1 MRIGIFSDTYP
12 PFINGVSTSIRMLE
26 DEFRKK
32 GHTVYIVT
40 VNSENMSYKQENEGR
55 ILRIP
60 GVPTGIYDYRLT
72 SFYPFKAFNI
82 IKEWDLD
89 VIHTQT
95 EFGIGTFARVVG
107 KQLNIPV
114 VHTYHTMYEDY
125 VHYITKGYF
134 KNSSRKIVEYITKFY
149 CDKTIKELIVPTKK
163 TYNLFKDK
171 YKFDRN
177 VHIIPTGINVENFY
191 KENVDWKEIEKL
203 RKKYG
208 IKDNEKIL
216 LYLGRVAKEKSIDF
230 LINNQVKIIEKFSNC
245 KLMVVGDGPD
255 LEEYKK
261 LAKSKG
267 IEDNVIFVG
276 KVPWEQ
282 TKLYYNM
289 ADIFVTASTTETQG
303 LTVVEAMAASKPVVA
318 VDDESFNTTV
328 IDDLTGFLFNTK
340 KEYIESIEKLLSD
353 YDLIENMGN
362 QGRINSLAYSSSF
375 FAERI
380 LNVYKLAI
388 GEGQNHDKRLSTRVK
403 DVFIRGIHG
412 Q

>member
-26 DEFRKK
+26 DELRKK

-40 VNSENMSYKQENEGR
+40 VNSESMKYKQEGQV
-55 ILRIP
+55 LRIP

-82 IKEWDLD
+82 IKEWNLD

-95 EFGIGTFARVVG
+95 EFGVGTFARVIG
-107 KQLNIPV
+107 KQLDIPV

-125 VHYITKGYF
+125 VHYITKGHF
-134 KNSSRKIVEYITKFY
+134 KSSSKKIVEYITKFY

-163 TYNLFKDK
+163 TYDLFKQK

-191 KENVDWKEIEKL
+191 KENTDPKEIEKL
-203 RKKYG
+203 KKKLG
-208 IKDNEKIL
+208 IKENEKTL
-216 LYLGRVAKEKSIDF
+216 LYLGRIGKEKSVDF
-230 LINNQVKIIEKFSNC
+230 IIENHVKILEKFPNC
-245 KLMVVGDGPD
+245 KLIIVGDGPD
-255 LEEYKK
+255 IDEYKELVK
-261 LAKSKG
+261 TLEINNK
-267 IEDNVIFVG
+267 VIFTG
-276 KVPWEQ
+276 KVPWEE

-289 ADIFVTASTTETQG
+289 ADIFVTASKTETQG
-303 LTVVEAMAASKPVVA
+303 LTVVEAMAASTAVVA

-328 IDDLTGFLFNTK
+328 IDDLTGYLFNTK
-340 KEYIESIEKLLSD
+340 KEYIDAIEKLLSSD
-353 YDLIENMGN
+353 ELIERMGN

-375 FAERI
+375 FADRV
-380 LNVYKLAI
+380 LSVYKLAI
-388 GEGQNHDKRLSTRVK
+388 GENGNKDRRLTTRVK
-403 DVFIRGIHG
+403 DAFVRGIYG
-412 Q
+412 E

>member
-26 DEFRKK
+26 DELRKK

-40 VNSENMSYKQENEGR
+40 VNSESMKYKQEGQV
-55 ILRIP
+55 LRIP

-82 IKEWDLD
+82 IKEWNLD

-95 EFGIGTFARVVG
+95 EFGVGTFARVIG
-107 KQLNIPV
+107 KQLDIPV

-125 VHYITKGYF
+125 VHYITKGHF
-134 KNSSRKIVEYITKFY
+134 KSSSKKIVEYITKFY

-163 TYNLFKDK
+163 TYDLFKQK

-191 KENVDWKEIEKL
+191 KENTDPREIEKL
-203 RKKYG
+203 KKKLG
-208 IKDNEKIL
+208 IKENEKTL
-216 LYLGRVAKEKSIDF
+216 LYLGRIGKEKSVDF
-230 LINNQVKIIEKFSNC
+230 IIENHIKILEKFPNC
-245 KLMVVGDGPD
+245 KLIIVGDGPD
-255 LEEYKK
+255 IDEYKE
-261 LAKSKG
+261 LVKSLEINNK
-267 IEDNVIFVG
+267 VIFTG
-276 KVPWEQ
+276 KVPWEE

-289 ADIFVTASTTETQG
+289 ADIFVTASKTETQG
-303 LTVVEAMAASKPVVA
+303 LTVVEAMAASTAVVA

-328 IDDLTGFLFNTK
+328 IDDLTGYLFNTK
-340 KEYIESIEKLLSD
+340 EEYIEAIEKLLSSD
-353 YDLIENMGN
+353 ELIERMGN

-375 FAERI
+375 FADRV
-380 LNVYKLAI
+380 LSVYKLAI
-388 GEGQNHDKRLSTRVK
+388 GENGNKDRRLTTRVK
-403 DVFIRGIHG
+403 DAFVRGIYG
-412 Q
+412 E

>member
-26 DEFRKK
+26 LELIKK

-40 VNSENMSYKQENEGR
+40 VNSESMKYKQEGNV
-55 ILRIP
+55 LRIP

-82 IKEWDLD
+82 IKEWNLD

-95 EFGIGTFARVVG
+95 EFGIGTFARVIG

-125 VHYITKGYF
+125 VHYITKGHF
-134 KNSSRKIVEYITKFY
+134 QSSSKKIVEYITKFY

-163 TYNLFKDK
+163 TYNLFKEK
-171 YKFDRN
+171 YKYDRN

-191 KENVDWKEIEKL
+191 KENVDKKEIEKL
-203 RKKYG
+203 KEKMG
-208 IKDNEKIL
+208 IKKEEKTL
-216 LYLGRVAKEKSIDF
+216 LYLGRIGKEKSIDF
-230 LINNQVKIIEKFSNC
+230 IINNHVKIVEKYPNC
-245 KLMVVGDGPD
+245 KLVIVGNGPD
-255 LEEYKK
+255 IEEYKELCK
-261 LAKSKG
+261 TNKISDK
-267 IEDNVIFVG
+267 VIFTG
-276 KVPWEQ
+276 KVPWEK

-289 ADIFVTASTTETQG
+289 ADIFVTASKTETQG
-303 LTVVEAMAASKPVVA
+303 LTVIEAMAASTPVVA
-318 VDDESFNTTV
+318 IDDESFNTTV
-328 IDDLTGFLFNTK
+328 IDDLTGYLFNTQE
-340 KEYIESIEKLLSD
+340 EYIEAIEKLLRD
-353 YDLIENMGN
+353 DELIKKMGN

-375 FAERI
+375 FAERV

-388 GEGQNHDKRLSTRVK
+388 GDDSNKDRRLTTRMK
-403 DVFIRGIHG
+403 DAFVRGIHG
-412 Q
+412 E

>member
-26 DEFRKK
+26 DELRKK

-40 VNSENMSYKQENEGR
+40 VNSESMKYKQEGQV
-55 ILRIP
+55 LRIP

-82 IKEWDLD
+82 IKEWNLD

-95 EFGIGTFARVVG
+95 EFGVGTFARVIG
-107 KQLNIPV
+107 KQLDIPV

-125 VHYITKGYF
+125 VHYITKGHC
-134 KNSSRKIVEYITKFY
+134 KSSSKKIVEYITKFY

-163 TYNLFKDK
+163 TYDLFKQK

-191 KENVDWKEIEKL
+191 KENTDPREIEKL
-203 RKKYG
+203 KKKLG
-208 IKDNEKIL
+208 IKENEKTL
-216 LYLGRVAKEKSIDF
+216 LYLGRIGKEKSVDF
-230 LINNQVKIIEKFSNC
+230 IIENHIKILEKFPNC
-245 KLMVVGDGPD
+245 KLIIVGDGPD
-255 LEEYKK
+255 IDEYKE
-261 LAKSKG
+261 LVKSLEINNK
-267 IEDNVIFVG
+267 VIFTG
-276 KVPWEQ
+276 KVPWEE

-289 ADIFVTASTTETQG
+289 ADIFVTASKTETQG
-303 LTVVEAMAASKPVVA
+303 LTVVEAMAASTAVVA

-328 IDDLTGFLFNTK
+328 IDDLTGYLFNTK
-340 KEYIESIEKLLSD
+340 EEYIEAIEKLLSSD
-353 YDLIENMGN
+353 ELIERMGN

-375 FAERI
+375 FADRV
-380 LNVYKLAI
+380 LSVYKLAI
-388 GEGQNHDKRLSTRVK
+388 GENGNKDRRLTTRVK
-403 DVFIRGIHG
+403 DAFVRGIYG
-412 Q
+412 E